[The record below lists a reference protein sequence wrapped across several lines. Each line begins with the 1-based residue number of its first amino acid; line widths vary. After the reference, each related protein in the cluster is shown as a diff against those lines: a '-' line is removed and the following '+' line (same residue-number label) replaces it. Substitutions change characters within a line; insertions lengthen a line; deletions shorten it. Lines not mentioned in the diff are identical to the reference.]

1 MKKKR
6 AAFYY
11 AIIVDKDTKKYYH
24 VIMGLRTQKD
34 KADDSSYQK
43 EEKNEYNRNY
53 RQ

>member
-11 AIIVDKDTKKYYH
+11 TNIVDKDAKKYYH
-24 VIMGLRTQKD
+24 MIMSLRTQKD
-34 KADDSSYQK
+34 KTKDISNQK
-43 EEKNEYNRNY
+43 EETNEYNRNY

>member
-11 AIIVDKDTKKYYH
+11 VIIVDKDTKKYYH

-34 KADDSSYQK
+34 KANDIPNQK
-43 EEKNEYNRNY
+43 EETNEYNRNY